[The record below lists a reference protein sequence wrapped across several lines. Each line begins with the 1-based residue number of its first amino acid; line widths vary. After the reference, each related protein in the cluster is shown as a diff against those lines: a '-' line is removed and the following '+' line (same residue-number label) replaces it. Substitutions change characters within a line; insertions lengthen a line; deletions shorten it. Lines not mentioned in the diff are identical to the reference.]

1 MAALEIR
8 WESVQRISPKDAVVV
23 TGSDEPKAAAKD
35 AEPAKPTLPKA
46 SKPIAIYVSD
56 LVDSDDQKKLETV
69 TFKAEKVALGFKAFR
84 TVRMDSTQAAAD
96 PLLADKGKESPR
108 ILLVNPQDGKVTVLE
123 KSKLSASAVY
133 TALEDVAG
141 KFYVEKLDKT
151 VKSHLD
157 LLCEQDQLANKEKK
171 LNGDSERASDKD
183 GAKAK
188 KDQEEIKKELE
199 AVRKEMSDVSKK
211 QAELWKL
218 TPKAKAEAAA

>member
-1 MAALEIR
+1 VAALEIR
-8 WESVQRISPKDAVVV
+8 WESAQRISPRDAVVV
-23 TGSDEPKAAAKD
+23 TGSDAPDEKEKEAPKSV
-35 AEPAKPTLPKA
+35 LPRA
-46 SKPIAIYVSD
+46 TKPIVVYVSD
-56 LVDSDDQKKLETV
+56 LVESDDQKKLETV
-69 TFKAEKVALGFKAFR
+69 TFKAEKVALGLKAFR
-84 TVRMDSTQAAAD
+84 TVRMDSTQVAED

-108 ILLVNPQDGKVTVLE
+108 LLLVNPVDGKVTVLE

-133 TALEDVAG
+133 SALEEVAA

-171 LNGDSERASDKD
+171 LNGDAERASDKD
-183 GAKAK
+183 GAKGK

-199 AVRKEMSDVSKK
+199 ALRKEMSEVSKK

-218 TPKAKAEAAA
+218 TPKAKADAAA